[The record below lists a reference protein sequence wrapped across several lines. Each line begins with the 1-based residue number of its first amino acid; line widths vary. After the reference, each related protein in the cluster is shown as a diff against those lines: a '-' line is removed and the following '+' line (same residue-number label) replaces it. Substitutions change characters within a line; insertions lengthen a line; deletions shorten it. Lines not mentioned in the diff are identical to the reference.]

1 MGMVSFRLEQQGR
14 LQERCKSIDVPVA
27 VSEMLVTIDAY
38 RRVLDAGAADM
49 IMIDT
54 LSAFD

>member
-1 MGMVSFRLEQQGR
+1 MVSFRLEQQGR